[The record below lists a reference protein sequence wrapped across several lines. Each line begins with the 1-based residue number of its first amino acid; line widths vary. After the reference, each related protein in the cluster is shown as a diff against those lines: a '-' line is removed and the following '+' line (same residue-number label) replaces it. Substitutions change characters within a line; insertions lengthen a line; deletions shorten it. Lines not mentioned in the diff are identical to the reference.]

1 MRKKETTDRE
11 LFDLQYEN
19 FIWSVNPKNPLMAE
33 LAAIDKLLDEVP
45 EILDWVHADLCRGA
59 KAAPGRPPEATS
71 EQILR
76 SAILMPLR
84 ALHYRQLAD
93 EIDANVVYRK
103 FTRFYGKKIPH
114 FTRLN
119 DLIKMISPETMEKVN
134 EAIVRL
140 GIKKKPLQKNLWV
153 KFGSGK
159 SPSL

>member
-1 MRKKETTDRE
+1 MRKKENTDRD

-19 FIWSVNPKNPLMAE
+19 FIWAVNPKNLLIAE
-33 LAAIDKLLDEVP
+33 LAAIDKLLDEAP
-45 EILDWVHADLCRGA
+45 EILDWVHADLCRGVGA
-59 KAAPGRPPEATS
+59 TPGRPPEATS

-76 SAILMPLR
+76 SAILMQLR

-119 DLIKMISPETMEKVN
+119 DLIKIISP
-134 EAIVRL
+134 RRW
-140 GIKKKPLQKNLWV
+140 KK
-153 KFGSGK
+153 
-159 SPSL
+159 